1 MKPHLLYADADLDLA
16 GDLPAHQ
23 AALRQDLGLDLLCG
37 AMAGGDHLVFEVSKR
52 ALLFGLAEPEE
63 VSYRQGVLAD
73 TIAHPAVVRDLYR
86 IAGEAVEAERKV
98 WGLYSGSP
106 QSVLSRALG
115 ATSVLSGYLRQL
127 RNVADEHAPGFC
139 SEGFSRFFKV
149 IEDELSD
156 DYLRAIDSHLRSLR
170 FDSGKLISARLGEG
184 NTAVGFVLRS
194 PKRRGWRERLGALR
208 SSGFSF
214 EVSSRDEGG
223 CRVLEDIQARAINL
237 VANALAQSAEHIRG
251 FFSTL
256 QAETAFYVGCL
267 DLRERLGHLG
277 MRTSLPE
284 ALPTAT
290 CALWAE
296 GLYDVCLA
304 LRSGAAVVGNDL
316 HANDKSLIVL
326 TGANQGGKSTF
337 LRAIGLAQMMMQAG
351 MFVPAASFRGSL
363 RTGVFTHFKREEDKT
378 MRSGKL
384 DEELGRMSTI
394 ADLVRR
400 GSLLLCNESFASTNE
415 REGSEIARGV
425 VEAMASAGVRVVF
438 VTHLFELANGLYA
451 ENLPMRLFL
460 RAERLI
466 DGTRT
471 FRLLEGAPLATSH
484 GRDCYEEVFG
494 CSRESDCGYTAVG
507 VSPPGEN

>member
-1 MKPHLLYADADLDLA
+1 MKPHLLYSDADLDLA
-16 GDLPAHQ
+16 GDLPAHE

-37 AMAGGDHLVFEVSKR
+37 AMAGSDHLVFEVSKR
-52 ALLFGLAEPEE
+52 AILCGLASPEE
-63 VSYRQGVLAD
+63 VSYRQEVLAD
-73 TIAHPAVVRDLYR
+73 SIEHPTVVRDLYR

-106 QSVLSRALG
+106 QSVLSRAVG
-115 ATSVLSGYLRQL
+115 AAGVLSAYLRQL
-127 RNVADEHAPGFC
+127 RNVADEHAPDFS
-139 SEGFSRFFKV
+139 SEGFSRLFKM
-149 IEDELSD
+149 IADELSD
-156 DYLRAIDSHLRSLR
+156 DYLRTVDTHLRRLR
-170 FDSGKLISARLGEG
+170 FDSGKLISARLGQG

-223 CRVLEDIQARAINL
+223 CRVLEDIQARGINL

-251 FFSTL
+251 FFGTL
-256 QAETAFYVGCL
+256 QAELAFYVGCL
-267 DLRERLGHLG
+267 DLRERLEHLD

-290 CALWAE
+290 GALWAE

-304 LRSGAAVVGNDL
+304 LRSGAALVGNDL

-363 RTGVFTHFKREEDKT
+363 CNGVFTHFKREEDAT

-394 ADLVRR
+394 ADLLTP
-400 GSLLLCNESFASTNE
+400 GSLLLCNESFSSTNE
-415 REGSEIARGV
+415 QEGSEIARGV
-425 VEAMASAGVRVVF
+425 LEAMVYAGIRVAL
-438 VTHLFELANGLYA
+438 VTHLFGLANGLYE
-451 ENLPMRLFL
+451 ENLPRRLFL
-460 RAERLI
+460 RAERLA

-471 FRLLEGAPLATSH
+471 FRLLERAPLATSH

-494 CSRESDCGYTAVG
+494 SSREAPHLGRSQ
-507 VSPPGEN
+507 